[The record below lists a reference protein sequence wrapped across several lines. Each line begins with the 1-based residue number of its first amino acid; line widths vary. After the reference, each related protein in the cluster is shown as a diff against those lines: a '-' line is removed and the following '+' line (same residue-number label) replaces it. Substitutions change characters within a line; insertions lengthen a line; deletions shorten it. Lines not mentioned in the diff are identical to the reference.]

1 MGWHSNPAKT
11 QGTWFQDLMK
21 LRFLTSHH
29 RKNSV
34 RDKVIGKE
42 RIYQI
47 QTEARSTECG
57 PSRASAAL
65 KFGRVSFIGGAISYA
80 NEWEDYSNYLGE
92 GVEISRIWVIAHSFV
107 FFFFSQCT
115 FYFLF
120 FYFQFLK
127 NNLFILFFSFIFF
140 N

>member
-47 QTEARSTECG
+47 QAEARSTECG

-65 KFGRVSFIGGAISYA
+65 KFGRVSF
-80 NEWEDYSNYLGE
+80 NRLCN
-92 GVEISRIWVIAHSFV
+92 
-107 FFFFSQCT
+107 
-115 FYFLF
+115 
-120 FYFQFLK
+120 
-127 NNLFILFFSFIFF
+127 FIC
-140 N
+140 